1 MIMIS
6 EGLKSIKSELMI
18 MQLRDELKRV
28 IKEKVM

>member
-6 EGLKSIKSELMI
+6 EGLKSIKSEQMI